1 MLGGGDADVHLWL
14 VQQGAY
20 SGTMGNVS
28 YTVQERDRDSIKKEI
43 GVRRIIVK

>member
-1 MLGGGDADVHLWL
+1 MLGGGDADVHRWL

-28 YTVQERDRDSIKKEI
+28 YSTAKRQNIDIEI
-43 GVRRIIVK
+43 NHEI

>member
-1 MLGGGDADVHLWL
+1 MLGGGGGGDADVHRWL

-28 YTVQERDRDSIKKEI
+28 YSTGKRL
-43 GVRRIIVK
+43 